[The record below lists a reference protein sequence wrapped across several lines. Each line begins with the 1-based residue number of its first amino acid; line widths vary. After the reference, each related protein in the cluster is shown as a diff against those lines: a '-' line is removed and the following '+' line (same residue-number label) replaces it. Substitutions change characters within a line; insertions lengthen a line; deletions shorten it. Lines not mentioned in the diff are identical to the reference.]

1 MIHPSLS
8 STEPDAPDYQ
18 PPTPSERN
26 EDVALL
32 VGKRVVIVEDEGI
45 IQMQLGKCLRRL
57 GLEVVGTANNGLDGV
72 EKSLAARPDIILM
85 DVNLPGNINGLEAA
99 RQILSVYHP
108 CLVILTA
115 YSDYI
120 EEAKRIG
127 TCGYV
132 IKPIDNLTLLHHLK
146 KAYNTFLAKQENA

>member
-1 MIHPSLS
+1 MIRPSFS
-8 STEPDAPDYQ
+8 ATGPDSPGYQQAFSTEH
-18 PPTPSERN
+18 N
-26 EDVALL
+26 EDSALL
-32 VGKRVVIVEDEGI
+32 TGKRVVVVEDEGI

-72 EKSLAARPDIILM
+72 VKSLAVRPDIILM

-127 TCGYV
+127 TCGYIV
-132 IKPIDNLTLLHHLK
+132 KPIDNVTLLYHLK
-146 KAYNTFLAKQENA
+146 KAYHAFLTKQDMQ